1 MDTVNHLNEAQLRE
15 ELIRSQDTLAE
26 LQTTLSSIRA
36 KNDQLMDGLNSFVE
50 GVLGPA
56 LSASSSFST
65 LERSKL
71 KQIIRELVR
80 EELSEATIDTDN
92 LALDI
97 DIESYTNN
105 ASVTGKAYIVLPD

>member
-15 ELIRSQDTLAE
+15 ALIRSQDTLAE
-26 LQTTLSSIRA
+26 LQTALSSIRA

-50 GVLGPA
+50 VVFGPA
-56 LSASSSFST
+56 VGGSM
-65 LERSKL
+65 L
-71 KQIIRELVR
+71 KGIIRELIR